1 MSTLWADDQ
10 PRRAPRAWSYRIR
23 GAWAV
28 LCGRKVPV
36 SLRTAA
42 LGTSALAA
50 EAGRETRIAAMA
62 ASEAIETLGGGR

>member
-1 MSTLWADDQ
+1 MSEAWSDQ

-36 SLRTAA
+36 SLRTANV
-42 LGTSALAA
+42 
-50 EAGRETRIAAMA
+50 AAMA
-62 ASEAIETLGGGR
+62 ASEAIETLRQR